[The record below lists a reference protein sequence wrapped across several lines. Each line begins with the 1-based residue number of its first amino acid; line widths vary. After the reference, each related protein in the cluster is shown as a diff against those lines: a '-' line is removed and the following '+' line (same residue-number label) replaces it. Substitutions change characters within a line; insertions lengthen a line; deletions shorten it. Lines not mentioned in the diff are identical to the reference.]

1 MSDGTSKQNLADKLR
16 EVYSEL
22 GQHYGYIGVLELAA
36 DEIDRLTERL
46 AGAYASVNLLT
57 EMLEA
62 KAPQEA
68 SCVHARMAELLRTAQ
83 AESHTYKWQQRRRE
97 VLIEYDADCRTPVE
111 PNPSEARGVRCPHDG
126 ETCGDDKC
134 EDCPNRSAP
143 VEPKPSEAR
152 GGYSSGWVIE
162 GAWSAVDRPE
172 YWVGSSSW
180 STDPYK
186 ALRFATRE
194 SAQQA
199 ADLMCAGV
207 NVRIACHEFAEE

>member
-1 MSDGTSKQNLADKLR
+1 MTPGDIEDLLLAYEADVAVWTRTPDKYNYA
-16 EVYSEL
+16 EVVANRKK
-22 GQHYGYIGVLELAA
+22 IA
-36 DEIDRLTERL
+36 DL
-46 AGAYASVNLLT
+46 
-57 EMLEA
+57 LEA
-62 KAPQEA
+62 RTPQEA
-68 SCVHARMAELLRTAQ
+68 TGVITAEDLQDAWHKYRDLFGEDPHGTLPQLRALLVGLPKLP
-83 AESHTYKWQQRRRE
+83 H
-97 VLIEYDADCRTPVE
+97 E